1 LPLIFALIQ
10 DAIPQKQMVLKEVQ
24 VDLF

>member
-1 LPLIFALIQ
+1 LPLTFALIQ
-10 DAIPQKQMVLKEVQ
+10 DEIPQKQMVLKEVQ